1 MTELQN
7 CSQISSHSLFC
18 LGFLTKYF
26 MARMNKLYSGSKVT
40 QGRKTKLTCDTQL
53 GEPFHMGNGVTKLQ
67 HAGEPNK

>member
-1 MTELQN
+1 
-7 CSQISSHSLFC
+7 
-18 LGFLTKYF
+18 